1 VAGNGCEEDAGKL
14 RPGVSTHG
22 RRRPYWNGWNI
33 IALIGFL
40 IRTRRRSSVSP
51 RQPHEPEERK
61 SNQVLAKIQHSEAS
75 HDEEAPKDHAALVA
89 DPKKRLVDGAVDPV
103 TQERKPAD

>member
-1 VAGNGCEEDAGKL
+1 M
-14 RPGVSTHG
+14 SH
-22 RRRPYWNGWNI
+22 
-33 IALIGFL
+33 
-40 IRTRRRSSVSP
+40 

-89 DPKKRLVDGAVDPV
+89 DPKKRLVDGAVDP
-103 TQERKPAD
+103 QRPWRGDRPQADRRGRDAPGRAAHVRVVGGNLRRQQDQ